1 MIGLD
6 TNVLLRAITAD
17 DPAAARRARQ
27 ILGRLNEGAAGRVN
41 GVVLAELAW
50 TLRARYGYERS
61 EIADIVEGLM
71 SSPAIEVSDRDAVS
85 AAITRSRDDALD
97 FADALIGEL
106 NRVAGCDTT
115 LTFDRKASRSSAF
128 TLIA

>member
-17 DPAAARRARQ
+17 DPAATRRARE
-27 ILGRLNEGAAGRVN
+27 ILGGLNESATGRVN

-50 TLRARYGYERS
+50 TLRTRYGYERS

-85 AAITRSRDDALD
+85 AAITRSRDEALD
-97 FADALIGEL
+97 FPDALIGEL
-106 NRVAGCDTT
+106 NRAAGCETT
-115 LTFDRKASRSSAF
+115 LTFDRKASRSSSF